1 MTTDTITVTKDGLV
15 AWLTTGRKFRV
26 VDGSGKSCEFEVAS
40 TATTDTTV
48 TVKNTHGCTAFA
60 AATAAEY
67 RPLVVTDLC
76 VGNACVK
83 QYDAKTKT
91 LTFAPGVDLTTYLV
105 PG

>member
-1 MTTDTITVTKDGLV
+1 M
-15 AWLTTGRKFRV
+15 
-26 VDGSGKSCEFEVAS
+26 DGSGKSCEFEVAW

-48 TVKNTHGCTAFA
+48 TVKDTHGCWLSQRPQQPNTAPF
-60 AATAAEY
+60 
-67 RPLVVTDLC
+67 VVTDLC
-76 VGNACVK
+76 VGNSVK